1 MSYQKK
7 PYLFLEKITR
17 ISQIIF
23 ISIVWLPLP
32 YFINFLNGETFCKF
46 FTLFFPYD
54 FPKDL
59 DLLGPTCGAG
69 ISRVYNWPNSTHVP
83 SKRVWG
89 LISEQW

>member
-69 ISRVYNWPNSTHVP
+69 ISRVYN
-83 SKRVWG
+83 
-89 LISEQW
+89 